1 MQQLDREN
9 CTTNL
14 KEHDKDRIAYVHA
27 KSEVHAIID
36 RYIDMIETQSA
47 TEV

>member
-1 MQQLDREN
+1 MTKMNGVLQAL
-9 CTTNL
+9 
-14 KEHDKDRIAYVHA
+14 AYVHA

-47 TEV
+47 TEVQGRRLN